1 MPAYELDGRTPAPP
15 PTRRRNE
22 SISAST
28 RGQRRPTPRISMPA
42 TGRKKGGPLRGR
54 ACGRE
59 AGSQRHYAVR
69 DGCGVHLDAAGASR
83 RIAPGSVT
91 LCCAW
96 TPVRAR
102 WETGPNTH
110 LQSPRG
116 PALGR
121 VHLHAEAGAVACIS
135 NAACEN
141 PPPGCYLVVECPER
155 WKASRRWARIF
166 MRWHTASS
174 YRVLSASIYAR
185 GCTDCMGACA
195 SYRRPTPSRAQGT
208 VDPAGWKPRLP
219 VRAKLKRSEPEA
231 GGASLCLE

>member
-1 MPAYELDGRTPAPP
+1 MVKGILGGRF
-15 PTRRRNE
+15 
-22 SISAST
+22 
-28 RGQRRPTPRISMPA
+28 
-42 TGRKKGGPLRGR
+42 
-54 ACGRE
+54 
-59 AGSQRHYAVR
+59 SQRNVILSVLSGPR
-69 DGCGVHLDAAGASR
+69 G
-83 RIAPGSVT
+83 GSPWARSV
-91 LCCAW
+91 ARGP
-96 TPVRAR
+96 PVRAR
-102 WETGPNTH
+102 WETGPSTH

-174 YRVLSASIYAR
+174 YRVLSASTYAR

-208 VDPAGWKPRLP
+208 VDPAGWKPRLL

>member
-1 MPAYELDGRTPAPP
+1 MRAAARPVASVTTLCETGAACILMLPEPRGGLPWARSRCVVRGPPSGPAGRRD
-15 PTRRRNE
+15 PTRIYKALEARL
-22 SISAST
+22 SVACIS
-28 RGQRRPTPRISMPA
+28 
-42 TGRKKGGPLRGR
+42 
-54 ACGRE
+54 
-59 AGSQRHYAVR
+59 
-69 DGCGVHLDAAGASR
+69 
-83 RIAPGSVT
+83 
-91 LCCAW
+91 
-96 TPVRAR
+96 
-102 WETGPNTH
+102 N
-110 LQSPRG
+110 
-116 PALGR
+116 
-121 VHLHAEAGAVACIS
+121 AEAGAVACIS

>member
-1 MPAYELDGRTPAPP
+1 MRPRGRQPASPRCARRVRRASRCCRSLGEDCPGLGHVVLRVDPLSGPIAGRWD
-15 PTRRRNE
+15 PTRICKALEARLPVAC
-22 SISAST
+22 IS
-28 RGQRRPTPRISMPA
+28 
-42 TGRKKGGPLRGR
+42 
-54 ACGRE
+54 
-59 AGSQRHYAVR
+59 
-69 DGCGVHLDAAGASR
+69 
-83 RIAPGSVT
+83 
-91 LCCAW
+91 
-96 TPVRAR
+96 
-102 WETGPNTH
+102 N
-110 LQSPRG
+110 
-116 PALGR
+116 
-121 VHLHAEAGAVACIS
+121 AEAGAVACIS

-174 YRVLSASIYAR
+174 CRVLSASIYAR

-208 VDPAGWKPRLP
+208 VDPVGWKPRLP